1 MQQQDI
7 QQQKDQWLEEID
19 MTLTEQQYRELGW
32 EQTIVFVEVF
42 SFLCMAVISCALVM
56 YRGGTHDY

>member
-1 MQQQDI
+1 MQQQDL

-19 MTLTEQQYRELGW
+19 MTLTEQQCRELGW
-32 EQTIVFVEVF
+32 EQTTLFVEMF